1 MSKNARNARRDA
13 TLRLR
18 AIKLFDVYKQV
29 KGVFKVE
36 TTIISRLKAIR
47 KALGLTQR
55 EFAART
61 GLAYAVIRD
70 NEQGLRSITDRTI
83 RLICETC
90 GVNERWFRFGDGSMF
105 IDERLDDA
113 DRRRSIF
120 DQFAAV
126 FQLTPD
132 KQVQLA
138 ALVGYD
144 VDAAD
149 IYAQSKESTQVG
161 KAKRNIARLIKAVGA

>member
-1 MSKNARNARRDA
+1 M
-13 TLRLR
+13 
-18 AIKLFDVYKQV
+18 
-29 KGVFKVE
+29 E

-47 KALGLTQR
+47 KALGLTQKD
-55 EFAART
+55 FAARV
-61 GLAYAVIRD
+61 GIAYAVIRD
-70 NEQGLRSITDRTI
+70 NEQGVRSITDRTI
-83 RLICETC
+83 RLICDQC
-90 GVNERWFRFGDGSMF
+90 GVDERWFRFGDGNMF
-105 IDERLDDA
+105 VDAQLDETA
-113 DRRRSIF
+113 RRRSAF

-126 FQLTPD
+126 FRLTPD

-149 IYAQSKESTQVG
+149 IYAQSTESTQVG

>member
-1 MSKNARNARRDA
+1 M
-13 TLRLR
+13 
-18 AIKLFDVYKQV
+18 
-29 KGVFKVE
+29 E

-55 EFAART
+55 EFAARV
-61 GLAYAVIRD
+61 GISYSMCAQMESGAKVV
-70 NEQGLRSITDRTI
+70 SDRI
-83 RLICETC
+83 IKLICDQC